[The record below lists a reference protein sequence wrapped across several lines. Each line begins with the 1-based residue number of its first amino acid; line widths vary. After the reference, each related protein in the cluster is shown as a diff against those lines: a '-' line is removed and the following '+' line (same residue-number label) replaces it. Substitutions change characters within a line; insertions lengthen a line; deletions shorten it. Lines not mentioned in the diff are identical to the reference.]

1 MSAPPED
8 FSQTPMFRAFQS
20 GRYARQDT
28 IRAIQKKTGRTL
40 IVYEA
45 NIHSPNGSITETDVQ
60 PFCDLLARVDA
71 GSDLDLLIQS
81 PGGEIDAAEKIVYMC
96 RSVAKGFRLIVPEY
110 AKSAATLI
118 ALASD
123 EILMGLAS
131 ELGPIDPQLQGPG
144 PGGATFQTSA
154 QTFIDEFESIL
165 EEVSATGTLSPAYL
179 PLLDGLNLGFIG
191 MCRNATERSKQFAA
205 KWLKK
210 YMLEEDPDKAQ
221 EIAEDLCKVKKWLSH
236 GVVIDAEEASKLG
249 ISVAKLAKDDD
260 LWRQI
265 WYLHCCYGVL
275 FRTRPIAK
283 IFESETVSLPFE

>member
-1 MSAPPED
+1 MSGPGED
-8 FSQTPMFRAFQS
+8 FTQTPMFRAFQS
-20 GRYARQDT
+20 DRYARQET
-28 IRAIQKKTGRTL
+28 IRAIQEKTGRTL

-45 NIHSPNGSITETDVQ
+45 NILSQNGSITETDVQ
-60 PFCDLLARVDA
+60 PFCDLLARVEA
-71 GSDLDLLIQS
+71 GADLDLMIQS
-81 PGGEIDAAEKIVYMC
+81 PGGEIDAAEKLVYMC
-96 RSVAKGFRLIVPEY
+96 RSVAGGFRLIVPEY

-154 QTFIDEFESIL
+154 QTFIDEFESIVD
-165 EEVSATGTLSPAYL
+165 EVARTGTLSPAYL

-205 KWLKK
+205 KWLRNH
-210 YMLEEDPDKAQ
+210 MLNADPERADQ
-221 EIAEDLCKVKKWLSH
+221 IAEDLCKVKKWLSH
-236 GVVIDAEEASKLG
+236 GVVIDADEARKLG
-249 ISVAKLAKDDD
+249 ISVVKLSKDDD
-260 LWRQI
+260 LWKRI

-283 IFESETVSLPFE
+283 VFESDTVSLPFE